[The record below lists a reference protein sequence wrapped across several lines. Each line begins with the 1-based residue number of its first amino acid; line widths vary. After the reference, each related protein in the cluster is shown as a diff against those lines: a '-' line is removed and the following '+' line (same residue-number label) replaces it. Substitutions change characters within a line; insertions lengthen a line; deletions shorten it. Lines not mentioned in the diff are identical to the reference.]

1 ISPSAAPRR
10 LNRGDVD
17 FLHFHHRIES
27 ALCFI
32 AANRKRVGQYA
43 RRDLPGNSPFIFAP
57 SALALLSA
65 ITDDGVPVAV
75 RLFLIFGRDLK
86 REGFVMLEYGTAVE
100 AETVS
105 ASPSCP
111 DSRSAH
117 GARHRQRYRERSQH

>member
-1 ISPSAAPRR
+1 MIRAAKPNQGQTYFIRLGLSSLFISPSAAPRR

-86 REGFVMLEYGTAVE
+86 REDFVMFEYGTAVE
-100 AETVS
+100 AET
-105 ASPSCP
+105 
-111 DSRSAH
+111 
-117 GARHRQRYRERSQH
+117 G